1 MGAWGTA
8 IFSDDVACDVRDS
21 YRQLVTDGLTGP
33 AATKRL
39 LLEWKE
45 VLADEDD
52 GPLFW
57 LALAA
62 TQWQFGRLEA
72 RVKARALKIIAN
84 GSSLGRWSAEGEARF
99 LRQRKA

>member
-8 IFSDDVACDVRDS
+8 IFSDDDACDVRDG

-33 AATKRL
+33 AATNRL

-72 RVKARALKIIAN
+72 RVKAR
-84 GSSLGRWSAEGEARF
+84 R
-99 LRQRKA
+99 